1 MFQFMFESRKD
12 IELVLSKRPWI
23 YDGQPLVLLEW
34 KAGLKEAKMAFSKT
48 LVWVQIWN
56 IHLYW
61 AMKKARRKIGGI
73 FTGVREVIIPQ
84 GEGKD
89 GRHL

>member
-48 LVWVQIWN
+48 LVWVQIWT

-61 AMKKARRKIGGI
+61 AMKEARRKIGGI
-73 FTGVREVIIPQ
+73 FTGVKEVIIP
-84 GEGKD
+84 
-89 GRHL
+89 